1 MAQLQ
6 IAIEIPLHQIRDIRV
21 LHGLAPS
28 GTSEIDFDFSDPESL
43 QTQRRPA
50 PKGHVIAVRITAE
63 NSDAGFKPSS
73 GMVHEL
79 NFRSSTNNRQQSRKN
94 MIVALK
100 EFFTTGWLDENLTAD
115 KPDKIRDI
123 LLTVFIIDFIYEGVH
138 YKCTATR
145 SALDSYT
152 LYLHRSHAYLP
163 VKTTK
168 SKGGDQLKTDGEG
181 IKTIINGV
189 NIKITIDYE
198 VVIVQPPQLQITI
211 YETNDE
217 QEGQFR
223 TDVSQFPPDSTK
235 ILSTPDG
242 ICIVAFVKEQQ
253 QSLFPEVESSE
264 ITLDKIIDDGTP
276 QKKFGKPANKVVGMP
291 STKYQLQQSLEK
303 STGQVKF
310 KSAASSDD
318 IKEGENIIIMDKKYE
333 FDFRIE
339 SKTKF
344 NGFIDSYKLM
354 FEKYPIVLIVN
365 KKERLLGL
373 HIVLDILQDNQTLKN
388 IY

>member
-1 MAQLQ
+1 MYRNTCFVEKCGRAR
-6 IAIEIPLHQIRDIRV
+6 IYN
-21 LHGLAPS
+21 LA
-28 GTSEIDFDFSDPESL
+28 
-43 QTQRRPA
+43 
-50 PKGHVIAVRITAE
+50 K
-63 NSDAGFKPSS
+63 
-73 GMVHEL
+73 
-79 NFRSSTNNRQQSRKN
+79 
-94 MIVALK
+94 
-100 EFFTTGWLDENLTAD
+100 
-115 KPDKIRDI
+115 
-123 LLTVFIIDFIYEGVH
+123 
-138 YKCTATR
+138 
-145 SALDSYT
+145 
-152 LYLHRSHAYLP
+152 
-163 VKTTK
+163 
-168 SKGGDQLKTDGEG
+168 
-181 IKTIINGV
+181 
-189 NIKITIDYE
+189 
-198 VVIVQPPQLQITI
+198 
-211 YETNDE
+211 
-217 QEGQFR
+217 GQFR

-276 QKKFGKPANKVVGMP
+276 QKKFGKPANKA
-291 STKYQLQQSLEK
+291 KYQLQQSLEK